1 MWVLGGAWLL
11 ALGTLALPT
20 SAEAQDADAQDTAE
34 QDILMIADEVEY
46 NETLGIVT
54 ARGSVEISRDGRV
67 LRADTVSYNKRSD
80 LVTASGNVAVI
91 DPNGETAF
99 ADYVEL
105 TGDLKSGAIEGLGI
119 LLTDGSRLAAA
130 GGRRTPDG
138 RTDLRKAVYS
148 PCELCED
155 DPDRAPIW
163 QVKAFRVVHDKQL
176 QTIFYNDAFLEVFG
190 IPVFYVPFFS
200 HPDPTVTRKTG
211 FLPPTFGRS
220 SALGLTYT
228 QPYYFNISPES
239 DATLTP
245 TLTSDEGPVL
255 AGQYRRATRR
265 GYYELEG
272 SITRGDR
279 LPEDNRNT
287 ERTRG
292 HVNLVGDFEINPYWD
307 YGFAIERAS
316 DQTYLG
322 RYGFGRGRTSLTQN
336 IYLRGVR
343 ENDYLDVDGYY
354 FQNLDASVSESSV
367 PIVLPLIDYGY
378 RSDPKLL
385 GGHYTLNANARVL
398 ERPDGADSQ
407 RLSVTAGWELPNIGR
422 WGEVSKLRLSVRA
435 DAYNVDNV
443 DDPRNPNNPEL
454 EGFASRV
461 IPQAEYS
468 LRWPFVRASGGS
480 RQIIEPMA
488 QAILAPNVGNPIEI
502 PNEDSL
508 SFEFNDANLMSSSR
522 FPGLDRVEGG
532 VRANYGLRAAYY
544 NENGG
549 WSEFMF
555 GQTYRLQDDDAFEEG
570 TGLSEHFSDYVGR
583 LKIAPRPYIDFGMRF
598 RLDQSNFAV
607 RRSSLS
613 ATAGP
618 DWLRGSVAYNSL
630 SDEPTTGAPSS
641 EEQLFLGA
649 TYSFSEFWRVS
660 AQHQRDL
667 GDGGGSLLSGIGIG
681 YEDECLKLDFTVNRN
696 FTRDRD
702 IEDTTNFSVQ
712 IRLRNLG

>member
-1 MWVLGGAWLL
+1 MKVLVGLVSSVAMILSF
-11 ALGTLALPT
+11 AAQAQTTPDPT
-20 SAEAQDADAQDTAE
+20 APDEE
-34 QDILMIADEVEY
+34 VLMIADEVVYDE
-46 NETLGIVT
+46 ELGVVT
-54 ARGSVEISRDGRV
+54 ARGSVEMSRDGRV

-91 DPNGETAF
+91 EPNGETAF

-105 TGDLKSGAIEGLGI
+105 TGDLKSGVIEGLGI

-148 PCELCED
+148 PCDLCED

-176 QTIFYNDAFLEVFG
+176 KTIFYNDAFLEVFG
-190 IPVFYVPFFS
+190 IPVLYVPFFS
-200 HPDPTVTRKTG
+200 HPDPTVDRKTG

-220 SALGLTYT
+220 SALGATYT

-245 TLTSDEGPVL
+245 TMTSDEGPVL
-255 AGQYRRATRR
+255 AGEYRRATQS

-292 HVNLVGDFEINPYWD
+292 HVNLVGDFAVNPFWD
-307 YGFAIERAS
+307 YGFAIERAT

-322 RYGFGRGRTSLTQN
+322 RYGFGRGRASLTQN

-343 ENDYLDVDGYY
+343 ENDYANVDAYY
-354 FQNLDASVSESSV
+354 FQNLDANVDESTV
-367 PIVLPLIDYGY
+367 PIILPLIDYGY
-378 RSDPKLL
+378 RSDPELL
-385 GGHYTLNANARVL
+385 GGVWTFNANGRVL
-398 ERPDGADSQ
+398 GRPDGADSQ
-407 RLSVTAGWELPNIGR
+407 RLSVTTGWELPRIGA
-422 WGEVSKLRLSVRA
+422 WGDVSKLRLSLRG
-435 DAYNVDNV
+435 DAYNVNDV
-443 DDPRNPNNPEL
+443 TDTQNPTGPEL
-454 EGFASRV
+454 EGFTGRV
-461 IPQAEYS
+461 VPQVEYS
-468 LRWPFVRASGGS
+468 VRWPLVRSSGGS
-480 RQIIEPMA
+480 RQIIEPIA
-488 QAILAPNVGNPIEI
+488 QAILAPNGSNPKDI

-508 SFEFNDANLMSSSR
+508 SFEFNDANLISANR

-532 VRANYGLRAAYY
+532 ARANYGIRAAYY

-549 WSEFMF
+549 WSEFLF
-555 GQTYRLQDDDAFEEG
+555 GQTYRLQDDDTFEEG

-583 LKIAPRPYIDFGMRF
+583 LTVSPRPYIDLGVRF
-598 RLDQSNFAV
+598 RLDQSNFAI

-613 ATAGP
+613 ASAGP
-618 DWLRGSVAYNSL
+618 EWLRGSLAYNSL
-630 SDEPTTGAPSS
+630 SDEPTTGVPSS
-641 EEQLFLGA
+641 EEQLLLAASYRFA
-649 TYSFSEFWRVS
+649 DNWRLS

-667 GDGGGSLLSGIGIG
+667 GEEGGSLLSGIGIG
-681 YEDECLKLDFTVNRN
+681 YIDECVTLDFSVNRN

-702 IEDTTNFSVQ
+702 IEDTTNFSFQ

>member
-1 MWVLGGAWLL
+1 MKFNTGLIAWAMVILPL
-11 ALGTLALPT
+11 AAQAQPR
-20 SAEAQDADAQDTAE
+20 SDEAPPE
-34 QDILMIADEVEY
+34 QDVLMIADEVVYDE
-46 NETLGIVT
+46 ELGVVT

-80 LVTASGNVAVI
+80 LVTASGNVALI

-105 TGDLKSGAIEGLGI
+105 TGDLKSGAIEDLGI

-130 GGRRTPDG
+130 GGRRTADG

-163 QVKAFRVVHDKQL
+163 QLKAFRVVHDKEL

-190 IPVFYVPFFS
+190 LPVFYVPFFS
-200 HPDPTVTRKTG
+200 HPDPTVKRKTG
-211 FLPPTFGRS
+211 FLPPSFGRS
-220 SALGLTYT
+220 SALGLTYA

-245 TLTSDEGPVL
+245 ILTSDEGPVL
-255 AGQYRRATRR
+255 AGEYRRATRR
-265 GYYELEG
+265 GFYQLEG

-279 LPEDNRNT
+279 LPEDARTT

-292 HVNLVGDFEINPYWD
+292 HVNLVGDFALNPYWD
-307 YGFAIERAS
+307 YGFAVERAT

-322 RYGFGRGRTSLTQN
+322 RYGFGRGRTSLVQN
-336 IYLRGVR
+336 VYLRGVR
-343 ENDYLDVDGYY
+343 DQHYANVDALY
-354 FQNLDASVSESSV
+354 FQNLDADVRESSV
-367 PIVLPLIDYGY
+367 PFILPLVDYGY
-378 RSDPKLL
+378 RGDPEFL
-385 GGHYTLNANARVL
+385 GGLWTVDANGRVL

-407 RLSVTAGWELPNIGR
+407 RLSMTLGWELPRVGE
-422 WGEVSKLRLSVRA
+422 WGDVSTLRLSLRG

-443 DDPRNPNNPEL
+443 VDVQNPNDPEL
-454 EGFASRV
+454 SGFTGRIVPQMEYRV
-461 IPQAEYS
+461 
-468 LRWPFVRASGGS
+468 RWPFVRSSDGT
-480 RQIIEPMA
+480 RQIIEPIA
-488 QAILAPNVGNPIEI
+488 QAILAPNPGNPKKI

-508 SFEFNDANLMSSSR
+508 AFEFNDANLLSSNR

-532 VRANYGLRAAYY
+532 ARANYGIRTAYY
-544 NENGG
+544 SESGG

-555 GQTYRLQDDDAFEEG
+555 GQTYRLQEDDTFEEG
-570 TGLSEHFSDYVGR
+570 TGLATHFSDYVGR
-583 LKIAPRPYIDFGMRF
+583 LQVSPKPYFDLGMRF
-598 RLDQSNFAV
+598 RLDRSNFAI

-613 ATAGP
+613 ASAGP
-618 DWLRGSVAYNSL
+618 EWLRGSLTYNSL
-630 SDEPTTGAPSS
+630 SDEPTTGVPSS
-641 EEQLFLGA
+641 EEQLFLA
-649 TYSFSEFWRVS
+649 ANYRFAENWRLS

-667 GDGGGSLLSGIGIG
+667 GETGGSLLSGFGIG
-681 YEDECLKLDFTVNRN
+681 YEDECVTVDFSVNRN

-702 IEDTTNFSVQ
+702 IEDTTNFSFQ